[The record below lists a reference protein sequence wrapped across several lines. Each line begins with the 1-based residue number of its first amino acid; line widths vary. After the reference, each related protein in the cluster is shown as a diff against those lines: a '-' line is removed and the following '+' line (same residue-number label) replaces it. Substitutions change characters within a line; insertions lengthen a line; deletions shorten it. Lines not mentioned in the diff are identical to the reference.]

1 MLFHALCYCSELN
14 MLKRMSD
21 NKLSNILKKIFRI
34 HLCKGLVDCE
44 TLQEFD
50 KNVFVFYEELSMD
63 EELKEF
69 ARHFK

>member
-1 MLFHALCYCSELN
+1 
-14 MLKRMSD
+14 MSD
-21 NKLSNILKKIFRI
+21 NKRNNILKKIFST
-34 HLCKGLVDCE
+34 HLCNGLADCE

-69 ARHFK
+69 ARYFK

>member
-1 MLFHALCYCSELN
+1 
-14 MLKRMSD
+14 MSD
-21 NKLSNILKKIFRI
+21 NKRNNILKKIFRA

-69 ARHFK
+69 ARCFK